1 MAHVDLSMTGKQR
14 VVQEQVPGKQV
25 TIAHLIASPDP
36 ALYNKLELDPNGKYD
51 KAAIG
56 ILTVSPSVTA
66 IIAADLATKAA
77 GVELS
82 SVDRRSGTLL
92 ITGSF
97 SETEAAMRHVLDY
110 LDSKMGFAICDL
122 SRT

>member
-1 MAHVDLSMTGKQR
+1 MAHVDLSMSGKQR

-25 TIAHLIASPDP
+25 TIAHLIASPDIS
-36 ALYNKLELDPNGKYD
+36 LYDKLKLEPAVDSSKN
-51 KAAIG
+51 AIG

-82 SVDRRSGTLL
+82 AVDRSSGTLL

-97 SETEAAMRHVLDY
+97 SETEAAMKHVLDY
-110 LDSKMGFAICDL
+110 LDTKMGFATCDL

>member
-1 MAHVDLSMTGKQR
+1 MAHVDLSMKGKQR

-25 TIAHLIASPDP
+25 TIAHLIASPDKT
-36 ALYNKLELDPNGKYD
+36 LYSKLNLDPDANYEKM
-51 KAAIG
+51 AMG

-82 SVDRRSGTLL
+82 SVDRGSGTLL

-97 SETEAAMRHVLDY
+97 SETEAAMKHVLDY
-110 LDSKMGFAICDL
+110 LDTKMGFGICDL
-122 SRT
+122 TRT